1 MTTFLFY
8 YSLALTIVVFWQNR
22 VVVREFIE
30 AVVDWFRGR

>member
-8 YSLALTIVVFWQNR
+8 YSLTLTIVVLWKNR
-22 VVVREFIE
+22 AVVREFIG